1 MNIFLRKLH
10 WLMHR
15 REKEAELREELQFH
29 LAEEAEE
36 CRAEGSTN
44 EEAERAARCE
54 LGNLTLIEEDT
65 RAVWRWPLIEQFGQD
80 VRYAFRTMATNRLFT
95 LLAILSLALGIGAN
109 TAIYSFMD
117 AILLRSLPV
126 RDPQSLV
133 VLNWRAKWA
142 YKDSVMHGMS
152 GSTWGD
158 SKSGETGGIFPY
170 PAFELFRKSDS
181 VLSSVF
187 AHFQFWESRRLNVA
201 IRGQADIAS
210 GWSVSGDYF
219 RGLGVAPAAG
229 RLILPDD
236 DRPGA
241 SAVVVASYGFSQRHF
256 GEAGNAVD
264 QQVLIDNVPFTV
276 VGIAPPEFFG
286 VDPSGSPELYFPMH
300 ANELLGA
307 GHQFGFTP
315 DAYLAQ
321 NYYWTQ
327 IMGRLRPGISLAEAQ
342 AQLAPVFRQ
351 WVASTA
357 SNDGERANLPELVVK
372 EGAGG
377 LDSLR
382 RRYSKPLYVL
392 LTLVGLILALACAN
406 VANLLLARA
415 AVRRREIALRLSVG
429 ASRARVLRQLLT
441 ESVLL
446 ASLGGTLGVF
456 LALWGIRFLTLL
468 LASGRANFTL
478 RADLNWH
485 VLAVAAALSLV
496 TGVLFGL
503 APAFQAIRV
512 DVMPALKELRGGSA
526 GRLPFFRRVSLS
538 QMLVA
543 GQIAITLV
551 LLFAAGL
558 FVRTLSNL
566 ESIDV
571 GFNRENVLLFQ
582 IDARKAGHKD
592 PEISSFYGD
601 LRERFRAI
609 PGVREASLS
618 EDSLIEAGTGLPLG
632 ISGEP
637 PNPENRILSVGPE
650 FFRTM
655 QIPILEGRDLEE
667 RDRAGSPAVAVVNEA
682 FVKANFERRNPLGQ
696 HLIMWKASG
705 ENLSRQSA
713 KREGEIAR
721 DMEIIGVCR
730 NATYGSLTR
739 TTPPVAYLPYDQG
752 YPEVDHMVY
761 ALRTLGD
768 PLRYVNAVRATLR
781 QTDARIPIS
790 EVRTQVAEINQT
802 VSQEITFAGLC
813 SGFATLALVIAC
825 VGLYGTIS
833 YSVVQRTSEIGI
845 RMALGAQRGRVL
857 QMILRE
863 VLALAGAGLVI
874 GGGTA
879 LAASRFVESLL
890 WGITHNDPRSLALA
904 VATLL
909 VAALLAGYL
918 PAYKASRIDLMGAL
932 RHE

>member
-1 MNIFLRKLH
+1 MNIFLRKLR

-15 REKEAELREELQFH
+15 REKEDELREELQFH

-36 CRAEGSTN
+36 NRAEGSTN
-44 EEAERAARCE
+44 DEAERAARRE
-54 LGNLTLIEEDT
+54 LGNLMLIEEDT
-65 RAVWRWPLIEQFGQD
+65 RAMWGWPFIEQLGQD
-80 VRYAFRTMATNRLFT
+80 LRYAFRTMSANRLFT
-95 LLAILSLALGIGAN
+95 LLAIASLALGIGAN

-142 YKDSVMHGMS
+142 YKDSVMHSMS

-158 SKSGETGGIFPY
+158 SKSGETSGIFPY

-181 VLSSVF
+181 VFSSVF
-187 AHFQFWESRRLNVA
+187 AHFQFWESRRLNVT
-201 IRGQADIAS
+201 IRGRADIAN

-241 SAVVVASYGFSQRHF
+241 SDVVVASYGFTQRHF
-256 GEAGNAVD
+256 GEAGNAVG
-264 QQVLIDNVPFTV
+264 QQVLIDNVAFTV
-276 VGIAPPEFFG
+276 VGVAPPEFFG
-286 VDPSGSPELYFPMH
+286 VDPAGSPELYFPMH

-327 IMGRLRPGISLAEAQ
+327 IMGRLRPGISLEEAQ
-342 AQLAPVFRQ
+342 ARLAPEFRQ

-372 EGAGG
+372 EGAAG

-415 AVRRREIALRLSVG
+415 TVRRREIALRISVG

-446 ASLGGTLGVF
+446 ASLGGILGVF
-456 LALWGIRFLTLL
+456 FALWGIRFLTWLM
-468 LASGRANFTL
+468 ASGRADFTL
-478 RADLNWH
+478 RAELNWH
-485 VLAVAAALSLV
+485 VLGVAAVLSLV

-503 APAFQAIRV
+503 APALQATRV
-512 DVMPALKELRGGSA
+512 DVMPALKGLRGGSA
-526 GRLPFFRRVSLS
+526 GIRPFFLRVSLG
-538 QMLVA
+538 QILVA

-592 PEISSFYGD
+592 PEISSFYGE
-601 LRERFRAI
+601 LRKRFGAI

-618 EDSLIEAGTGLPLG
+618 EDSLINAGTSLDLG
-632 ISGEP
+632 VSGEP

-667 RDRAGSPAVAVVNEA
+667 RDRTGSAAVAVVNEA
-682 FVKANFERRNPLGQ
+682 FVKANFAGRNPLGQ
-696 HLIMWKASG
+696 HLIMWKASH
-705 ENLSRQSA
+705 ENLSRGPG
-713 KREGEIAR
+713 KENEIVR
-721 DMEIIGVCR
+721 DMEIVGVCR
-730 NATYGSLTR
+730 NSSYGSLTR

-752 YPEVDHMVY
+752 YPEPGYMVY
-761 ALRTLGD
+761 ALRTAGD

-781 QTDARIPIS
+781 QADARIPLS
-790 EVRTQVAEINQT
+790 EVRTQVAEIKQE

-833 YSVVQRTSEIGI
+833 YSVAQRTGEIGI
-845 RMALGAQRGRVL
+845 RMALGAQRGEVL

-863 VLALAGAGLVI
+863 VLVLAGAGLVI
-874 GGGTA
+874 GAGTA
-879 LAASRFVESLL
+879 IAASRFVESLL
-890 WGITHNDPRSLALA
+890 WGIKHNDPRSLALA

-909 VAALLAGYL
+909 AAALLAGYL
-918 PAYKASRIDLMGAL
+918 PAHKASRIDPMSAL